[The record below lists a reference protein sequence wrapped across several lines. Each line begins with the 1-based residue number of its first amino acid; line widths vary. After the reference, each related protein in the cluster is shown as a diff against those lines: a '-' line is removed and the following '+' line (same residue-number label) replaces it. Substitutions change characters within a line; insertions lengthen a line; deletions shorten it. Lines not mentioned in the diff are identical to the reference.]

1 MECFD
6 VCMVRI
12 IALCRTEYFA
22 ASISHSALVE
32 AGYGQCQHLQL
43 DAYERDNVCAIPPL
57 ILFHNLCD
65 CISTGVRR
73 RGVGF
78 DLGGGLACTG
88 DAKVGD
94 VNFLFLVFSDAV
106 NSVLFAGD
114 STVQLFGSMSLCFR
128 FLP

>member
-1 MECFD
+1 M
-6 VCMVRI
+6 
-12 IALCRTEYFA
+12 FA
-22 ASISHSALVE
+22 WYESLPFVAPNIL
-32 AGYGQCQHLQL
+32 QLQHLIQL
-43 DAYERDNVCAIPPL
+43 WLRLGTDSGQHPQVDAYERENVCAKPPL
-57 ILFHNLCD
+57 ILFHNLCG
-65 CISTGVRR
+65 CISTGVRC